1 MRIFLIILVLF
12 TLSKEYIIINEEL
25 LFITSFLLF
34 FYILFSNLAETFS
47 TALDNR
53 AVEIAQQML
62 VFSNKKLALLTE
74 LRQVMA
80 KGQLLVEIYLNFL
93 VYFFERIEKFA
104 INLNKQA
111 SCIYMQHVS
120 MTLLL
125 FYVTEIN
132 FKGQHLQALVSLLKT
147 QLAHDVEYQKVFEKQ
162 LLSSQ
167 HDQSLVRVLDEV
179 SLESNIILK
188 TI

>member
-1 MRIFLIILVLF
+1 MRGLLIILVLF
-12 TLSKEYIIINEEL
+12 ILSREYIIVNEEL

-47 TALDNR
+47 AALDNR

-62 VFSNKKLALLTE
+62 AFSNKKLALLTE
-74 LRQVMA
+74 LRQSMA

-93 VYFFERIEKFA
+93 VYFFDRIEKFA
-104 INLNKQA
+104 VNLNKQA
-111 SCIYMQHVS
+111 ACVYMHHVS

-132 FKGQHLQALVSLLKT
+132 FKGQHLQSLVSLLKT
-147 QLAHDVEYQKVFEKQ
+147 HLAHDVEYQKVFEKQ
-162 LLSSQ
+162 LLASQ
-167 HDQSLVRVLDEV
+167 HNLVVVRVLDEV

>member
-1 MRIFLIILVLF
+1 MRALLTIIVLF
-12 TLSKEYIIINEEL
+12 TLTKEYIIVNEEL

-62 VFSNKKLALLTE
+62 AFSNKKLAVLIE
-74 LRQVMA
+74 LRRSMA
-80 KGQLLVEIYLNFL
+80 KGQLLIGTYLNFL

-104 INLNKQA
+104 VNLNKQA
-111 SCIYMQHVS
+111 VCVYMNHVS

-132 FKGQHLQALVSLLKT
+132 FKGQHLQSLVSLLKT
-147 QLAHDVEYQKVFEKQ
+147 QLSHDVEYQKVFEKQ

-167 HDQSLVRVLDEV
+167 HNQVTVRVLDEV
-179 SLESNIILK
+179 SLEGNIILK